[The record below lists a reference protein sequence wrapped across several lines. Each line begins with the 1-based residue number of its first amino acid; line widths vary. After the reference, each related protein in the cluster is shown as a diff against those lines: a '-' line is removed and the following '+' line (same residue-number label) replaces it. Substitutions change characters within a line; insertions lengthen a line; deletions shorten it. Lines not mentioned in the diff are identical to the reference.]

1 MLSKKSIAIGFFC
14 HHQLIQRGAVQI
26 LPDKEYLAEKY
37 GEMPSDEEIEKRMK
51 DIISE
56 VNDKLPTFK
65 IIRDV
70 IVRKED
76 FIRTTTRKI
85 KRAANI

>member
-1 MLSKKSIAIGFFC
+1 MYLELENGKRIGLF
-14 HHQLIQRGAVQI
+14 LRAKRVVE
-26 LPDKEYLAEKY
+26 EYLAEKY
-37 GEMPSDEEIEKRMK
+37 GEMPSDEEIEKIMK

-70 IVRKED
+70 TVRKED